1 MKLKDLKNS
10 LRRLQATHCGNDV
23 AERLAIAGALLDLTS
38 QYLQQLSTELN
49 ESGTKTQR
57 RKAKERETA
66 TDPKPPVKPVRVA
79 EPTKPKKPKYSGNHA
94 PSARR

>member
-1 MKLKDLKNS
+1 MKFNDLENS
-10 LRRLQATHCGNDV
+10 LKRLQASHHSNSI
-23 AERLAIAGALLDLTS
+23 AERLTIAGALLDLTS
-38 QYLQQLSTELN
+38 QYIQQLSTELN
-49 ESGTKTQR
+49 ESGTTAQR